1 MALSRIA
8 VPFGRGNEALS
19 ESERIDYLIL
29 VEAREQVGAQSRLFY
44 RMRYSRSL
52 KAFTVLL
59 RCAFV
64 LLGALSNRRT
74 SAQFVEWLVAQGGNG
89 HFYEVVSAPGGITW
103 GNASLAATNRGGYLA
118 TITSAEEN
126 AFIFNIATQ
135 IATVWY
141 SGYGPWL
148 GGLQPAGSAEP
159 GGGWRWVTG
168 EPFLYKN
175 WAPLQPNNNNNE
187 DRIQFGGQAD
197 RSSAWN
203 DISQSNTNFTR
214 GFVVEYDRHP
224 DAVTLSIT
232 RKDTDHAQLSWP
244 SRINI
249 AYRVEWTEDLGG
261 QWTLLTT
268 VLGNGAT
275 VAVDDFLTESR
286 RIYRCAAPL

>member
-1 MALSRIA
+1 MSYRTSL
-8 VPFGRGNEALS
+8 RG
-19 ESERIDYLIL
+19 ITIP
-29 VEAREQVGAQSRLFY
+29 LF
-44 RMRYSRSL
+44 
-52 KAFTVLL
+52 
-59 RCAFV
+59 FV
-64 LLGALSNRRT
+64 LAALLDCERT
-74 SAQFVEWLVAQGGNG
+74 WAQLVQWPVAQGGNG
-89 HFYEVVSAPGGITW
+89 HFYEVVSAPAGISW

-126 AFIFNIATQ
+126 AFVFNIATQ

-148 GGLQPAGSAEP
+148 GGIQPAGSVEP

-168 EPFLYKN
+168 EPFIYQN

-224 DAVTLSIT
+224 DAVTLNIE
-232 RKDTDHAQLSWP
+232 RKDADHVQLSWISRP
-244 SRINI
+244 SI
-249 AYRVEWTEDLGG
+249 AYRIEWTEELEGEWTFLFTVISGG
-261 QWTLLTT
+261 TA
-268 VLGNGAT
+268 V
-275 VAVDDFLTESR
+275 VVDDSLTGSR
-286 RIYRCAAPL
+286 RFYRCVVAQ